1 MNPLVS
7 FVVPAFNYGRYLN
20 EALDSI
26 AHQSLAVDYEII
38 VVDDAS
44 TDETPDVVRAFDD
57 SRLFYV
63 RHLENCGTTATI
75 IHGLEMARGTYI
87 AELSADDRYRPDFL
101 SHTMPILEQNTD
113 VGMVYGDVAA
123 IDADGNL
130 LADPWEG
137 NISRQLHQ
145 HRAFKGNELELM
157 LLHNPAASQAR
168 LMRSALV
175 TQELPFPKW
184 LYPRFGP
191 FDWYENVRVARE
203 QPVYY
208 IPRTLADYRIH
219 AKNQHRCAVVSDYS
233 ERTIIQT
240 LDQLFDESPRV
251 LQGHGI
257 KQRVF
262 GIAYLSLADHYFGI
276 GHFADARR
284 CYLEAL
290 RWQPRTFLAAGGMHR
305 LLGTVLGEK
314 RYARVKNILRSL
326 LVRSE

>member
-57 SRLFYV
+57 SRLVYV
-63 RHLENCGTTATI
+63 RRRENCGTTATI
-75 IHGLEMARGTYI
+75 IHGLELARGTYI

-101 SHTMPILEQNTD
+101 SHTLPILEQNTE

-123 IDADGNL
+123 IDAGGNL
-130 LADPWEG
+130 LADPWVG
-137 NISRQLHQ
+137 NVSRQLHQ

-175 TQELPFPKW
+175 KQELPFPKW
-184 LYPRFGP
+184 LYSRFGP
-191 FDWYENVRVARE
+191 FDWYENVRIARE
-203 QPVYY
+203 QPVCY
-208 IPRTLADYRIH
+208 IPRTLAEYRLH
-219 AKNQHRCAVVSDYS
+219 PKNQHRRAMVSDYS

-240 LDQLFDESPRV
+240 LNQLFAESPHV
-251 LQGHGI
+251 LQAHGI

-262 GIAYLSLADHYFGI
+262 GTAYQRLADHYFGL
-276 GHFADARR
+276 GRFADARR
-284 CYLEAL
+284 CYLQAL
-290 RWQPRTFLAAGGMHR
+290 RWHPRTFLAAGGMHR
-305 LLGTVLGEK
+305 LFGTGLGEK
-314 RYARVKNILRSL
+314 HYAHIKNTLRGL
-326 LVRSE
+326 LVHSK